1 MYFTETGLADNFLH
15 HFSLREGTDAFRQI
29 SVGAVVFRNT
39 FTEQGD
45 NDFGVMV
52 NSCFIGK
59 RSGVESSSMTR
70 CPPAVSTRHISDSP
84 LSSPSK
90 LRMPNATVT
99 ASKLSSANEREVQS
113 SRANEI
119 LSERCARF
127 TFSRPRSSC
136 LPRCRCQS
144 DCRVA
149 VRGMQGWRNRRCR

>member
-1 MYFTETGLADNFLH
+1 
-15 HFSLREGTDAFRQI
+15 
-29 SVGAVVFRNT
+29 
-39 FTEQGD
+39 
-45 NDFGVMV
+45 MV

-70 CPPAVSTRHISDSP
+70 CPPVFSTRHISDSP

-127 TFSRPRSSC
+127 TFSRPTFIMPSEMSVPIKASGCSSRHARMAKSPVPVATSMIRWGWKGRRYLIAFLRQLRSI
-136 LPRCRCQS
+136 PM
-144 DCRVA
+144 DRV
-149 VRGMQGWRNRRCR
+149 